1 MQWLKKNAKCAYS
14 LYRPPYESSKKF
26 KLKDK
31 AKINK
36 KKRRSK
42 GIRRDTQA
50 SKRECAA
57 NVTSTRKC
65 ALPGSRAARPFFL
78 NFLTMLNA
86 AKSSHS
92 SNQLQ
97 HVLNVLSFYDLT
109 VDLSR

>member
-1 MQWLKKNAKCAYS
+1 MQWLKKNAKCAFL
-14 LYRPPYESSKKF
+14 LYRPPYESSKKL

-31 AKINK
+31 AKTNK

-50 SKRECAA
+50 I
-57 NVTSTRKC
+57 
-65 ALPGSRAARPFFL
+65 FFL

-92 SNQLQ
+92 SNQIQ
-97 HVLNVLSFYDLT
+97 HVLSVLDFYDLT